1 MPLNISKETAMRA
14 NVKSSKLSP
23 ADASDAV
30 NQTAFQTI
38 AQNLALVTVS
48 PARSARVKSA
58 LVAWAATENVAP
70 AKRVSPETE
79 TAEAIST
86 RHAFADN
93 TAIKWRAI
101 NPLVSMQVL
110 HDDGETLSWYAR
122 FQPGGRL
129 PAHDHTGDEES
140 LVISGSCYLNDKLM
154 QVGDYQICRA
164 GSRHDNVFSEHGCLL
179 FIRTPKAML
188 RSHAHA

>member
-1 MPLNISKETAMRA
+1 MRA
-14 NVKSSKLSP
+14 NLKSPKATTTNTAEVL
-23 ADASDAV
+23 DRTTASA
-30 NQTAFQTI
+30 I
-38 AQNLALVTVS
+38 AQNLALIAVT
-48 PARSARVKSA
+48 PARSARVKDA
-58 LVAWAATENVAP
+58 LLARVFAEKIAP
-70 AKRVSPETE
+70 AASTTPVLET
-79 TAEAIST
+79 TKNIST
-86 RHAFADN
+86 RHAFSDDI
-93 TAIKWRAI
+93 TAKWRII

-154 QVGDYQICRA
+154 QVGDYQLCRA

-188 RSHAHA
+188 RSHAQV